1 MSLHLPSRRVVRSAA
16 ALTSPQAPLAFLTP
30 IIQRRTAFSL
40 RPWNKGDDVAS
51 RAKPTNPLTEE
62 FLRKKPVAP
71 ADRPARGGLSSSSIF
86 EDEELAGTKPDD
98 ATEQKVQKLPPRNP
112 LMMAAALDP
121 DPQSRL
127 RWERKMVI
135 RDIHKRGRLT
145 KTQQLKREERVL
157 LSKSHDFKASVKKLV
172 PLAKQIAGKTV
183 EEAIVQM
190 RFSKKKVAKDVKEHL
205 EQARNE
211 AIVRRGMGLGLGAN
225 PTFQP
230 RQIQT
235 KDGKRVQVVDPTTLY
250 VDQAWC
256 GKGLYG
262 KTPDHRARGQIY
274 LMKNRTTSLS
284 VILKEEKTRIRLHE
298 EREKKEQNRKVWVQL
313 PNRPITA
320 QRQYYSW

>member
-1 MSLHLPSRRVVRSAA
+1 MSLHLPSRRLVRSAA
-16 ALTSPQAPLAFLTP
+16 ALTSTQAPLAFLTP
-30 IIQRRTAFSL
+30 IIQRRTAISL
-40 RPWNKGDDVAS
+40 RPWKKADDVKSKAS
-51 RAKPTNPLTEE
+51 PSNPLTEE

-86 EDEELAGTKPDD
+86 EDEELAGPNVGD
-98 ATEQKVQKLPPRNP
+98 ATERKQKLAPRNP
-112 LMMAAALDP
+112 RMMAAALDP
-121 DPQSRL
+121 DPESRL

-145 KTQQLKREERVL
+145 KTQQLKREERVI
-157 LSKSHDFKASVKKLV
+157 LSRSHDFKTSVKKLV

-205 EQARNE
+205 EHARNE
-211 AIVRRGMGLGLGAN
+211 AIVRRGMGLGPGAN
-225 PTFQP
+225 TDFQP

-235 KDGKRVQVVDPTTLY
+235 KGGKRVQVADPTTLY

-284 VILKEEKTRIRLHE
+284 VVLKEEKTRIRLHE
-298 EREKKEQNRKVWVQL
+298 ERETKEKNRKVWVQL

>member
-1 MSLHLPSRRVVRSAA
+1 MSLHLPSRRLVRSAA
-16 ALTSPQAPLAFLTP
+16 ALTSPQTPLALLTP
-30 IIQRRTAFSL
+30 IIQRRTAFGL
-40 RPWNKGDDVAS
+40 RPWKKTDDVTS

-62 FLRKKPVAP
+62 FLKKKPVAS
-71 ADRPARGGLSSSSIF
+71 ANRPTRGGLSSSSIF
-86 EDEELAGTKPDD
+86 EDEELAGPKPEDSMEP
-98 ATEQKVQKLPPRNP
+98 TEMKLPPRNP
-112 LMMAAALDP
+112 HMMAAALDP
-121 DPQSRL
+121 DPQGRL

-135 RDIHKRGRLT
+135 RDIQKRGRLT
-145 KTQQLKREERVL
+145 KTQRLKREERVL
-157 LSKSHDFKASVKKLV
+157 LSKSHDFKTSVKKLV

-211 AIVRRGMGLGLGAN
+211 AIVRRGMGLGLGAAK
-225 PTFQP
+225 TFQP

-235 KDGKRVQVVDPTTLY
+235 KDGKRVEVTDPTTLY

-284 VILKEEKTRIRLHE
+284 VVLKEEKTRVRLHE
-298 EREKKEQNRKVWVQL
+298 EREMKEQNRKVWVQL